1 MVSSSVV
8 TLASLFVV
16 SKSDVSVETV
26 VVGNVSVR
34 LFCVNIFD
42 QET

>member
-16 SKSDVSVETV
+16 SNSDVTV
-26 VVGNVSVR
+26 GTIVVGNVSIR
-34 LFCVNIFD
+34 LFGVN
-42 QET
+42 